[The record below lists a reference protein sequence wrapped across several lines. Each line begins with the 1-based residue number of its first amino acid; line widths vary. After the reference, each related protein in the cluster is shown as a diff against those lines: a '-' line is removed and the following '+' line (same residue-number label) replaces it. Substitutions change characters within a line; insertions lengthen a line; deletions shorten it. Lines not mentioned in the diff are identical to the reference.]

1 MTPSRLASLLSV
13 FPVAGASR
21 GCAIREGPCILGA
34 MDEPVLLKKD
44 LFGEVWRQGHGDQG
58 VIFRDTRQAR
68 WWTRWLARALLRR
81 EARALAALDDI
92 DGVPFLKDL
101 GRDTLARSFVDG
113 EPMHVARPGDV
124 AFFHQAAR
132 LLRRL
137 HTRGV
142 AHNDLAK
149 EPNIL
154 VRSDGRPAFIDF
166 QLASW
171 SPRRGRLFRAAARE
185 DIRHLLKHKRT
196 YCPDALTARERR
208 ILEQPSPVSRTYM
221 ATVKPVYIFITRRLL
236 GWSDREG
243 AGDRGRIT

>member
-1 MTPSRLASLLSV
+1 M
-13 FPVAGASR
+13 
-21 GCAIREGPCILGA
+21 EGS
-34 MDEPVLLKKD
+34 VLLKKD
-44 LFGEVWRQGHGDQG
+44 LFGEVRQRGRGDER
-58 VIFRDTRQAR
+58 VIMRDTRSAR

-81 EARALAALDDI
+81 EARALAVLDDL
-92 DGVPFLKDL
+92 DGVPALHDV
-101 GRDTLARSFVDG
+101 GRDTLTRSFVAG
-113 EPMHVARPGDV
+113 EPLYIARPGDV
-124 AFFHQAAR
+124 GFFREASR

-137 HTRGV
+137 HRHGV
-142 AHNDLAK
+142 THNDLAK

-154 VRSDGRPAFIDF
+154 VRADGRPAFIDF

-208 ILEQPSPVSRTYM
+208 ILARPSPVSRVYM
-221 ATVKPVYIFITRRLL
+221 ATVKPLYLFVTRRLL

-243 AGDRGRIT
+243 AGDRGRAG